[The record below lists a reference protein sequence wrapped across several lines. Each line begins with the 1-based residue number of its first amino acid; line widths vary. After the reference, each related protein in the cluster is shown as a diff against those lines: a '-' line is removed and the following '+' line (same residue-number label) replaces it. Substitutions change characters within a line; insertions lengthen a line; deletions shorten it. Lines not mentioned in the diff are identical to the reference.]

1 MALMSMILILSKLE
15 FIKPGTTAEGTIQ
28 SVEQA
33 SRGAHTFLEISW
45 LVQGQTIRES
55 HFMTNYDEI
64 VEAIGKIGLSVD
76 TDTDTWIGT
85 PAKLLIESNNGYLNA
100 TIVGPAETITPSGDG
115 INFEAKD
122 ETATSKS
129 VDDLLD

>member
-1 MALMSMILILSKLE
+1 MKLE

-33 SRGAHTFLEISW
+33 SRGAHTFLEIGW
-45 LVQGQTIRES
+45 LIQGQTIRES

-115 INFEAKD
+115 INFEAKE

-129 VDDLLD
+129 VDELLD

>member
-1 MALMSMILILSKLE
+1 MKLE

-33 SRGAHTFLEISW
+33 SRGAHTFLEIGW

-115 INFEAKD
+115 INFEAKE

-129 VDDLLD
+129 VDELLD

>member
-1 MALMSMILILSKLE
+1 MKLV

-64 VEAIGKIGLSVD
+64 VEALGKIGLSVD

-115 INFEAKD
+115 INFEAKE

>member
-1 MALMSMILILSKLE
+1 MKLE

-33 SRGAHTFLEISW
+33 NRGVHSFLEINW

-64 VEAIGKIGLSVD
+64 VEAISKIGLSID
-76 TDTDTWIGT
+76 SDTDTWIGT

-100 TIVGPAETITPSGDG
+100 TIVGPAETITEDG
-115 INFEAKD
+115 GSINFEAK
-122 ETATSKS
+122 EEPTATKS

>member
-1 MALMSMILILSKLE
+1 MKLE

-64 VEAIGKIGLSVD
+64 IEAIGKIGLSVD

-115 INFEAKD
+115 INFEAKE

>member
-1 MALMSMILILSKLE
+1 MKLE

-115 INFEAKD
+115 INFEAKE

-129 VDDLLD
+129 VDDILD

>member
-1 MALMSMILILSKLE
+1 MKLE

-33 SRGAHTFLEISW
+33 NRGAHSFLEISW

-64 VEAIGKIGLSVD
+64 VESISKIGLSID
-76 TDTDTWIGT
+76 SDTDTWIGT

-100 TIVGPAETITPSGDG
+100 TIVGPAETIIEDG
-115 INFEAKD
+115 GSINFEAK
-122 ETATSKS
+122 EESTSAKS

>member
-1 MALMSMILILSKLE
+1 MKLE

-33 SRGAHTFLEISW
+33 NRGAHSFLEISW

-64 VEAIGKIGLSVD
+64 VEAISKIGLSID
-76 TDTDTWIGT
+76 SDTDTWIGT

-100 TIVGPAETITPSGDG
+100 TIVGPAETITEDG
-115 INFEAKD
+115 GSINFEAK
-122 ETATSKS
+122 EESTSAKS

>member
-1 MALMSMILILSKLE
+1 MKLE

-28 SVEQA
+28 AVEQA

-115 INFEAKD
+115 INFEAKE
-122 ETATSKS
+122 ETAISKS
-129 VDDLLD
+129 VDELLD

>member
-1 MALMSMILILSKLE
+1 MKLE

-85 PAKLLIESNNGYLNA
+85 PAKLLIESKNGYLNA
-100 TIVGPAETITPSGDG
+100 TIVGPAETITASGDG
-115 INFEAKD
+115 INFEAKE

>member
-1 MALMSMILILSKLE
+1 MKLE
-15 FIKPGTTAEGTIQ
+15 FIKPGTTAEGTIS

-33 SRGAHTFLEISW
+33 NRGSHTFLEISW

-64 VEAIGKIGLSVD
+64 VEAIGKIGLSID
-76 TDTDTWIGT
+76 SDTDTWIGT

-100 TIVGPAETITPSGDG
+100 TIVGPAETILEDG
-115 INFEAKD
+115 GTINFEAK
-122 ETATSKS
+122 EEKASKS

>member
-1 MALMSMILILSKLE
+1 MKLE

-115 INFEAKD
+115 INFEAKE

-129 VDDLLD
+129 VDELLD

>member
-1 MALMSMILILSKLE
+1 MKLE

-33 SRGAHTFLEISW
+33 SRGAHTFLEINW

-64 VEAIGKIGLSVD
+64 VESIGKIGLSVD

-85 PAKLLIESNNGYLNA
+85 PAKLLIESSNGYLNA

-115 INFEAKD
+115 INFEAKE

>member
-1 MALMSMILILSKLE
+1 MKLE

-33 SRGAHTFLEISW
+33 NRGSHSFLEISW

-115 INFEAKD
+115 INFEAKE

-129 VDDLLD
+129 VDELLD

>member
-1 MALMSMILILSKLE
+1 M
-15 FIKPGTTAEGTIQ
+15 
-28 SVEQA
+28 
-33 SRGAHTFLEISW
+33 
-45 LVQGQTIRES
+45 
-55 HFMTNYDEI
+55 
-64 VEAIGKIGLSVD
+64 SVD

-115 INFEAKD
+115 INFEAKE

-129 VDDLLD
+129 VDELLD

>member
-1 MALMSMILILSKLE
+1 MKLE
-15 FIKPGTTAEGTIQ
+15 FIKPGTTAEGTIS

-33 SRGAHTFLEISW
+33 NRGAHTFLEISW

-64 VEAIGKIGLSVD
+64 VEAIGKIGLSID
-76 TDTDTWIGT
+76 SDTDTWIGT

-100 TIVGPAETITPSGDG
+100 TIVGPAETILEDG
-115 INFEAKD
+115 GTINFEAK
-122 ETATSKS
+122 EEKASKS
-129 VDDLLD
+129 VDDLLE

>member
-1 MALMSMILILSKLE
+1 MKLE
-15 FIKPGTTAEGTIQ
+15 FIKPGTTAEGTIS
-28 SVEQA
+28 SVEQVN
-33 SRGAHTFLEISW
+33 RGAHTFLEISW

-64 VEAIGKIGLSVD
+64 VEAIGKVGLSID
-76 TDTDTWIGT
+76 SDTDTWIGT

-100 TIVGPAETITPSGDG
+100 TIVGPAETILEDG
-115 INFEAKD
+115 GTINFEAK
-122 ETATSKS
+122 EEKTSKS

>member
-1 MALMSMILILSKLE
+1 MKLE
-15 FIKPGTTAEGTIQ
+15 FIKPGTTTEGTIQ

-115 INFEAKD
+115 INFEAKE
-122 ETATSKS
+122 ETATSES

>member
-1 MALMSMILILSKLE
+1 MKLE

-33 SRGAHTFLEISW
+33 TRGAHTFLEISW

-100 TIVGPAETITPSGDG
+100 TIVGPAETITASGDG
-115 INFEAKD
+115 INFEAKE